1 MGKSSAKKRR
11 ERSIMTRSN
20 SSRGKRERAR
30 LSPFR
35 NMPNNG
41 NRGGVMQRG
50 CNRNRRQQIA
60 LEMREKQ
67 RAQAEVDRLLQT
79 DNDMFEK
86 YLKKPAG
93 SSVGF
98 LMLSQQREQRRD
110 KSSSPV
116 FSNENETLGSDCG
129 RRGAASR
136 QPARSFASRGHI
148 RIQPHSN
155 QSPQS
160 YGHDQHGRKTGG
172 CLAVQRQKYQPRHA
186 SHQEFSRGRTGL
198 PKRRQVVVASNG
210 ATNSGSVV
218 RDASL
223 GHGEITVDSQ

>member
-1 MGKSSAKKRR
+1 
-11 ERSIMTRSN
+11 
-20 SSRGKRERAR
+20 
-30 LSPFR
+30 
-35 NMPNNG
+35 
-41 NRGGVMQRG
+41 
-50 CNRNRRQQIA
+50 
-60 LEMREKQ
+60 
-67 RAQAEVDRLLQT
+67 
-79 DNDMFEK
+79 MFEK

-129 RRGAASR
+129 RRGAASK